1 MKMEKKMLKEC
12 WYILILIGFLIAGK
26 AVAAPPDFAHDL
38 VRYLGIEKNA
48 ENEELAKLVE
58 LKSKAEAPDLTAD
71 QRKLAYVELFKQM
84 AKIQGSNPPQPLMEG
99 MAQWAVSFYCP
110 GNPVPAVSHRGKPG
124 EIPAVIR
131 QGRGD
136 LPMILIPDAGF
147 DGRVFQS
154 FLERNA
160 SHYRMYAVTLPGFG
174 GTAALPRFEPRD
186 YAQLRLWKNAEDSVL
201 SLIRKEQLKKVV
213 LVGHQA
219 GAYLALR
226 MSLDHPELIRAAVIL
241 NGLLYAPM
249 QTSKDPSGKVTMD
262 LRLKIAKVFLPI
274 ELLPIPTHECLVKSW
289 LNTPGLPANDAG
301 RQLAEI
307 AATSDRD
314 TVWDYSAELF
324 TTDLTDEIPKLK
336 VPVLVVPAVSAPA
349 QSSKTSAELQWSTVA
364 SPLLKVTPIENAG
377 PFVLQE
383 NPTAL
388 DRLILEFLSKP

>member
-1 MKMEKKMLKEC
+1 MLKNC
-12 WYILILIGFLIAGK
+12 WYLFVLIGLLISGK
-26 AVAAPPDFAHDL
+26 AVAEAPDFAHDL
-38 VRYLGIEKNA
+38 VRYLGIENA
-48 ENEELAKLVE
+48 VQDEDLVKLVE

-99 MAQWAVSFYCP
+99 LAQWAVSFYCP
-110 GNPVPAVSHRGKPG
+110 GHPIPAVSHTGKPG

-136 LPMILIPDAGF
+136 IPMILIPDAGF

-160 SHYRMYAVTLPGFG
+160 SHYRMYALTLPGFG
-174 GTAALPRFEPRD
+174 GTPAIPRFQPRD
-186 YAQLRLWKNAEDSVL
+186 YAQLRLWKNAEDAVV
-201 SLIRKEQLKKVV
+201 SLIRKEKLKSVV

-226 MSLDHPELIRAAVIL
+226 MALDHPEVIRAAVIL

-249 QTSKDPSGKVTMD
+249 QTSKDPSGNVTMD
-262 LRLKIAKVFLPI
+262 YRLKIAKVFLPI
-274 ELLPIPTHECLVKSW
+274 ELFPTSTHECLVKSW
-289 LNTPGLPANDAG
+289 LNAPGLPPNDAG

-336 VPVLVVPAVSAPA
+336 VPVLVVPASSAPG
-349 QSSKTSAELQWSTVA
+349 QNSKTPAELQWSTVA
-364 SPLLKVTPIENAG
+364 SPMLKVTPIENSGA
-377 PFVLQE
+377 FVLQE